1 MTFRLDETEANSELW
16 MKLKE
21 HMETRLTAL
30 RLKNDVSA
38 SLEQTERLR
47 GEIKTYKY
55 LLALD
60 QPAPAMVADDD

>member
-21 HMETRLTAL
+21 HMEQKLASL
-30 RLKNDVSA
+30 RLQNDVSKPP
-38 SLEQTERLR
+38 EQTERLR
-47 GEIKTYKY
+47 GEIKAYKY

-60 QPAPAMVADDD
+60 KPAPVMVADD